1 MTKNQLE
8 SLSKGVT
15 AETGSSLL
23 GNLAANVVANVGGAL
38 VGGGTAGAAT
48 ATNVDLYNRQL
59 DTKEKSL
66 AQQLSDAS
74 GGKYT
79 VAQIEDQMRQMDM
92 SVNGTTTSGAPAT
105 LVGQTPTDSGAQ
117 WMSAG
122 TTANGQPVLTQIL
135 APSDAAL
142 QSYILANYNSISP
155 GQMPNEFT
163 YPSGSRD
170 GSINVTGPFTSF
182 GQSDANFVRN
192 TTADAASMIS
202 TNVGRIGAAAAT
214 AAALPTP
221 YAPVFEGIAFGSTV
235 TGWVADFVVQT
246 ARPNPGSYVAGAVV
260 DLPLGGVANKYPLAG
275 TVITESGSWIKNTT
289 TFNDVSSQL
298 NNAVQNKK

>member
-1 MTKNQLE
+1 MADQLE
-8 SLSKGVT
+8 SLSKGV
-15 AETGSSLL
+15 ASETGSTLL
-23 GNLAANVVANVGGAL
+23 GNLAANVAAAAGGSL
-38 VGGGTAGAAT
+38 VGGTAGAAT
-48 ATNVDLYNRQL
+48 GTSVDLYNRQL

-66 AQQLSDAS
+66 AQQLADAS

-79 VAQIEDQMRQMDM
+79 VAQIEDQLRQMDM
-92 SVNGTTTSGAPAT
+92 STNGTTVSGAPAT
-105 LVGQTPTDSGAQ
+105 LLGQMPTDSGAQ

-122 TTANGQPVLTQIL
+122 TTANGQPILTQIT
-135 APSDAAL
+135 AHSDSAL
-142 QSYILANYNSISP
+142 QSHILANYNSVSA
-155 GQMPNEFT
+155 GQVPSEFS
-163 YPSGSRD
+163 YPSNGS
-170 GSINVTGPFTSF
+170 GNSLNVTGPFTRF
-182 GQSDANFVRN
+182 DQSDANFVRN

-202 TNVGRIGAAAAT
+202 TNAGRIGAAAAT

-221 YAPVFEGIAFGSTV
+221 YAPVFEGVAFGSTV

-246 ARPNPGSYVAGAVV
+246 ARPNPGSYVAGGIV
-260 DLPLGGVANKYPLAG
+260 DLTLGGVANKYPLAG